1 MGIDAHFFPYCF
13 PLLKLSEISFLN
25 PFRKFYHFHENFVKE
40 FQKGIPVV
48 VVVKENSKE
57 KSVRRS
63 PLFHGNDKTFVK
75 GITKEIFMEMI
86 KLL

>member
-1 MGIDAHFFPYCF
+1 M
-13 PLLKLSEISFLN
+13 KIS
-25 PFRKFYHFHENFVKE
+25 FVKE
-40 FQKGIPVV
+40 FQKGIPVRTL
-48 VVVKENSKE
+48 VKENSKE

-75 GITKEIFMEMI
+75 GFTKKIFMEMI